1 MKEPNKK
8 EKYDL
13 RDLDVLKLKELNM
26 TLNEDKEA
34 KWEFMDI
41 DMLIRMSKTHNLVFD
56 SVVKWALISYLDR
69 DKATKNALELF

>member
-34 KWEFMDI
+34 KWVFMDI

-56 SVVKWALISYLDR
+56 SKVKWALSSYLDR

>member
-34 KWEFMDI
+34 KWVFMDI

-56 SVVKWALISYLDR
+56 SEVKWALSSYLDR